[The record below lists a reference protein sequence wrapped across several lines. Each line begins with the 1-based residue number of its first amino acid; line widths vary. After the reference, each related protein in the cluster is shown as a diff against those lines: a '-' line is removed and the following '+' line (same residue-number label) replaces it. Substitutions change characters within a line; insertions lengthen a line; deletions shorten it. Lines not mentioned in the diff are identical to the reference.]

1 MTRSRSCSEYGCFR
15 MVGSGGGLSLHK
27 KPAATQLCKHSFAVV
42 NQGMNGR
49 EEVEIG
55 LVSRVGEC
63 TVPARARE
71 RQAKTIDCL
80 VDGRS

>member
-1 MTRSRSCSEYGCFR
+1 M
-15 MVGSGGGLSLHK
+15 
-27 KPAATQLCKHSFAVV
+27 
-42 NQGMNGR
+42 GR